1 MITTDQRK
9 GVVDVWRDGVGV
21 ELKDN
26 EQTQQWP
33 LQPIDNFEQIQP
45 LLALQ
50 PCCVKFY

>member
-26 EQTQQWP
+26 EQTQQ
-33 LQPIDNFEQIQP
+33 
-45 LLALQ
+45 
-50 PCCVKFY
+50 